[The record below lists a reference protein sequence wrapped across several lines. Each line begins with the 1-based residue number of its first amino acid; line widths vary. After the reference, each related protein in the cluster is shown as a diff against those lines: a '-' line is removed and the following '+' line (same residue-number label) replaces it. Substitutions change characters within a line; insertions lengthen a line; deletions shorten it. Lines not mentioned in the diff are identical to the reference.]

1 MINSHAHVYGK
12 FVVICTTH
20 SSFSG
25 LDVFMTVQR
34 KNTDVSNG
42 SGVTIVFDSKRCLSI
57 VFNEKKTSCVSQCSP
72 SLQLCRVSKEIVTI
86 ATLMS
91 SGHLSGSA
99 QNHLSIS
106 MNFIFAPR
114 KAGAAALA
122 LIVRADTAT
131 TLLAST

>member
-72 SLQLCRVSKEIVTI
+72 SLQLCRVSKEICNNCNVNVVWTFI
-86 ATLMS
+86 WISTEPPIDLYEFYFCTEKSRRS
-91 SGHLSGSA
+91 S
-99 QNHLSIS
+99 
-106 MNFIFAPR
+106 
-114 KAGAAALA
+114 AGTH
-122 LIVRADTAT
+122 R
-131 TLLAST
+131 